1 MAARFPAP
9 RPTREETLYFQRVF
23 GVGPNQ
29 ILHDFI
35 VSHVLDL
42 LRMHKDELLFAG
54 GTALARTYL
63 KSHRFS
69 EDIDFMDKSGKAR
82 LRS

>member
-42 LRMHKDELLFAG
+42 LRMHKDCLLYTSDA
-54 GTALARTYL
+54 AD
-63 KSHRFS
+63 
-69 EDIDFMDKSGKAR
+69 E
-82 LRS
+82 

>member
-54 GTALARTYL
+54 GTAAVDATRL
-63 KSHRFS
+63 KQTVLISDSVHCS
-69 EDIDFMDKSGKAR
+69 V
-82 LRS
+82 L

>member
-23 GVGPNQ
+23 CVGPNQ

-42 LRMHKDELLFAG
+42 LRTHKDELLFTG
-54 GTALARTYL
+54 GTAAVEATRPKHTVLISDSAHCSVL
-63 KSHRFS
+63 
-69 EDIDFMDKSGKAR
+69 
-82 LRS
+82 